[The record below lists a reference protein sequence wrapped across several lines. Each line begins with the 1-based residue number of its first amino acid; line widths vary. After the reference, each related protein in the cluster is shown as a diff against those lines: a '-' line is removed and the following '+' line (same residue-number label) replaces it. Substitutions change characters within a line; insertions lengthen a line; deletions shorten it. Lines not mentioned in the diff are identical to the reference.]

1 MIPREDLER
10 VAAAPRQLAAFL
22 AHRGWLPSMGNDEL
36 TLWIHEEIRGELLQP
51 RDGLPS
57 ASSLRKLE
65 SLIGALSDVEG
76 VDPRA
81 MTRDIVFAETDVIR
95 IRVHPP
101 GPAGTVSIARAH
113 KLISSGKNM
122 LLAAASTI
130 DAPRAVLGPRKPEA
144 AEEYGRTLSL
154 STEPGSFILNLY
166 APVAPDGQTQRVL
179 KALYGEP
186 DSREPATLFDAD
198 VPYARRVSAHLLRAV
213 RKSVKMAARV
223 EREEAEITAFD
234 GLVHDGVSANL
245 LEAISALSDPDEGTG
260 RARDAV
266 EIGIRWAAV
275 RPAPA
280 RVKTV
285 RLAPDT
291 AKTLAEAGRS
301 LRARAPLPGLKLTGT
316 VIGLQQVDPGDP
328 GRVTVRVTLPKEKS
342 PRHAHFN
349 LRPDLYELAVRAHG
363 EGKRVEITGDVVKLA
378 RTTEIQAITS
388 FAVRRD
394 NTLLEDA
401 DSPGVI

>member
-65 SLIGALSDVEG
+65 NLIGALSDVEG

-81 MTRDIVFAETDVIR
+81 MARDIVFAETDVVR
-95 IRVHPP
+95 IRVHPS

-113 KLISSGKNM
+113 KLIRSGKNM
-122 LLAAASTI
+122 LLAAASTV
-130 DAPRAVLGPRKPEA
+130 DAPRAVLGSRKPEA

-166 APVAPDGQTQRVL
+166 APVAPDRQTRRVL

-186 DSREPATLFDAD
+186 DSREPAALFDAD

-223 EREEAEITAFD
+223 ERDEAEITEFD

-260 RARDAV
+260 LARDAV
-266 EIGIRWAAV
+266 EIGVRWAAV

-280 RVKTV
+280 RRVKTV

-291 AKTLAEAGRS
+291 SKTLAEAGKS

-328 GRVTVRVTLPKEKS
+328 GRVTVRVTLPMEKS

-363 EGKRVEITGDVVKLA
+363 EGEAVEITGDVVKLA
-378 RTTEIQAITS
+378 RSTEIQAITR

-394 NTLLEDA
+394 NTLLGDA
-401 DSPGVI
+401 DRP